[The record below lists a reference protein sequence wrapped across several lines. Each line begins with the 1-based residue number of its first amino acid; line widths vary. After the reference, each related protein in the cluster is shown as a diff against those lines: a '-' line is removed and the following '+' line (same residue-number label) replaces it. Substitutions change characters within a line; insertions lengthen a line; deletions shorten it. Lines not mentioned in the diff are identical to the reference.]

1 MPTFPDTLPAPLA
14 NSFQEQPA
22 NNIVRTQ
29 MDVGPAKVRRRTT
42 SNVSSIRVAY
52 VLSAAQVDEIQTF
65 FAEDTA
71 GGALGFDF
79 THPRTGATV
88 TARFNEPPQYA
99 SMNGLYYQVTV
110 SLEVLP

>member
-42 SNVSSIRVAY
+42 ANVRSISVAY
-52 VLSAAQVDEIQTF
+52 VLSEAQLQTLETF
-65 FAEDTA
+65 FLTDAA
-71 GGALGFDF
+71 GGALSFDF

-88 TARFNEPPQYA
+88 TARFTEPPQYA